1 MLHSHFKASRRGFTL
16 VELLVVIAIIGILV
30 ALLLPAVQ
38 AVREAARRSQC
49 LNNLKNVALAAQ
61 NYADSRKEL
70 PPGIHFPKNT
80 DPGVNRF
87 QSIRGLGSQQFANW
101 SILILPY
108 IEEQA
113 LFNAHIEVQEKAKRE
128 GRPYAVS
135 LSANDYGAIRSQE
148 IKVYLCPSDRG
159 NETKCSR
166 GKNSPTAL
174 DWARGNYAMNMG
186 GELPEQI
193 DSSSSSGRDRAR
205 AAGAAGVTGVDHG
218 LRFAQITDGTSKTIC
233 FSEIRVGLTP
243 SDRRGTWAM
252 PMSASN
258 VLARHYTNCTQGP
271 NDCSPGG
278 DDIIDYNMV
287 LTESGGVEALRQE
300 CMDATDWGAMGQ
312 SISRSVHP
320 GGIFAAFCD
329 ASVRFLSNDIDVG
342 DIDPNDSN
350 GCGDFYNSEIAMGTW
365 ERLNASNDGFP
376 VAGF

>member
-38 AVREAARRSQC
+38 AAREAARRSQC
-49 LNNLKNVALAAQ
+49 QNNMKNLALACQ

-70 PPGIHFPKNT
+70 PPGILFPSNVST
-80 DPGVNRF
+80 GVNRF
-87 QSIRGLGSQQFANW
+87 QSIRGGGSQQFANW
-101 SILILPY
+101 AILIMPY
-108 IEEQA
+108 IEEQN
-113 LFNAHIEVQEKAKRE
+113 LFDQHTQIQKASAT
-128 GRPYAVS
+128 AVS
-135 LSANDYGAIRSQE
+135 LSSNAYGPIRSAE

-166 GKNSPTAL
+166 GKASPTGL
-174 DWARGNYAMNMG
+174 DWGRGNYAMNMG

-193 DSSSSSGRDRAR
+193 DPSSAAGKIAARAPG
-205 AAGAAGVTGVDHG
+205 AAGATGVDHG
-218 LRFAQITDGTSKTIC
+218 LKFSQITDGTSKTIC
-233 FSEIRVGLTP
+233 FGEIRVGLTP

-278 DDIIDYNMV
+278 DDIIDYAMV
-287 LTESGGVEALRQE
+287 LTEAGGTGGLQQE

-320 GGIFAAFCD
+320 GGLFAALCD
-329 ASVRFLSNDIDVG
+329 GSVRFLSNDIDVG
-342 DIDPNDSN
+342 DIDPADSD
-350 GCGDFYNSEIAMGTW
+350 GCAGYFNSEIGMGVW
-365 ERLNASNDGFP
+365 ERLNSSNDGFP